1 MGVHFPKKT
10 FETTFFRTKNFKNF
24 QSTLSHLSKSNAITS
39 SKKNRISICLK
50 KNGSTMQS
58 ICMNEKSTTICAQSR
73 SKSKK
78 AKAKIQ
84 YNPVYLPAKIKIKPK
99 KIKHFSQPK

>member
-1 MGVHFPKKT
+1 
-10 FETTFFRTKNFKNF
+10 
-24 QSTLSHLSKSNAITS
+24 
-39 SKKNRISICLK
+39 
-50 KNGSTMQS
+50 
-58 ICMNEKSTTICAQSR
+58 MNEKSTTICAQSR

-99 KIKHFSQPK
+99 KNKAF